1 MFDVKPLALVDLDD
15 NLFQTARKMSETPTH
30 IASRTE
36 SGAPSGYM
44 TVMQKQFITWLMNN
58 AYVIPVTARSIE
70 AFSRVEIPFSGAAVC
85 SHGGV
90 ILSADRQPD
99 AQWQAQ
105 MKEVLAPYQDRFQ
118 ILSEQA
124 IEIGREMG
132 HSLRSWVVEELSTSF
147 YVVTKHNNATDQ
159 ALVDLLW
166 EIKKRGLISDLD
178 VHINGNN
185 LAFLPKELN
194 KRFAVQE
201 IIKRDKEMNGARPI
215 LGFGDSLS
223 DLGFMSECLFW
234 GTPSNSQITRAI
246 MEQVHG

>member
-1 MFDVKPLALVDLDD
+1 
-15 NLFQTARKMSETPTH
+15 
-30 IASRTE
+30 
-36 SGAPSGYM
+36 
-44 TVMQKQFITWLMNN
+44 
-58 AYVIPVTARSIE
+58 
-70 AFSRVEIPFSGAAVC
+70 
-85 SHGGV
+85 
-90 ILSADRQPD
+90 
-99 AQWQAQ
+99 
-105 MKEVLAPYQDRFQ
+105 
-118 ILSEQA
+118 
-124 IEIGREMG
+124 
-132 HSLRSWVVEELSTSF
+132 
-147 YVVTKHNNATDQ
+147 VTKHNNATDQ

-194 KRFAVQE
+194 KQFAVQE

-246 MEQVHG
+246 LEKVHG